1 MNTIATSPKA
11 KRILAGTAAAAY
23 AASVLA
29 LAISGVALWRMYCEG
44 FGCIGKGI
52 AWFAWAAG
60 FGVSL
65 VLGYVARRT
74 YQGAGYIGV
83 RYLLAAQGVAGV
95 ALVIYW
101 AAWRAA

>member
-1 MNTIATSPKA
+1 MNSIATSPKA
-11 KRILAGTAAAAY
+11 KRVLAGTAAVAY

-29 LAISGVALWRMYCEG
+29 LALSAVALWRMYCEG
-44 FGCIGKGI
+44 FGCVGKGI
-52 AWFAWAAG
+52 AWFAWTAS
-60 FGVSL
+60 FGATL

-74 YQGAGYIGV
+74 YQGAGCIGL
-83 RYLLAAQGVAGV
+83 RYLLGAQAVAGV